1 MMLALTSCSLGIAN
15 VVVTPTDSTTKTTTT
30 TSGGNTPTFAT
41 TTTTITPLVINN
53 KQDLL
58 KADADIVYPAVIQIG
73 NYIAGVNIQ
82 TWYLDD
88 KTPVFGHNSGDVMCV
103 EIYNANDYNAV
114 FSLQYA
120 DITAP
125 STFDNGSIV
134 YQPEPDAVNWV
145 TIAHPTITLLAH
157 QLLGIPISLNVP
169 VGTVCPP
176 DWEFRITITDVT
188 NEGQIYTNQQVRFL
202 VHMMQP
208 QVT

>member
-1 MMLALTSCSLGIAN
+1 MMLILTSCSLGLVD
-15 VVVTPTDSTTKTTTT
+15 VVVTSTGSSVKTTTT
-30 TSGGNTPTFAT
+30 VTSGGNTPLLAT
-41 TTTTITPLVINN
+41 TTTTMTPLVINN

-58 KADADIVYPAVIQIG
+58 KANSDLVYPAVIQFN
-73 NYIAGVNIQ
+73 NYIAGINIQ

-120 DITAP
+120 DIIAP
-125 STFDNGSIV
+125 STFDNGSTV

-157 QLLGIPISLNVP
+157 QLLGIPISLDVP

-176 DWEFRITITDVT
+176 NWEFRITVTDVT
-188 NEGQIYTNQQVRFL
+188 NEAQIYTNQQVRFL
-202 VHMMQP
+202 VSMMQP
-208 QVT
+208 